1 MQIISDGLPV
11 AVLLSE
17 LRHAQLPLP
26 LELKALPGKHKVAGK
41 PELLI

>member
-1 MQIISDGLPV
+1 MQVSTDGLPV

-17 LRHAQLPLP
+17 LHHVQLPLP
-26 LELKALPGKHKVAGK
+26 LESKALPSKHKVAGK